1 MSHAYEEHDD
11 DKPVGRVLTRRE
23 MLALLGG
30 TGVFVVAGAGLSRV
44 ALAQD
49 ATAEATAD
57 MPSCVVKPALTEGP
71 YFVDDQLDRSDIR
84 LTSDGSLKAGLP
96 LRLAF
101 RVTELNANACVPLS
115 GVQVD
120 VWHCDADGVYS
131 GVNDPGF
138 STEGEN
144 WLRGYQITDENGL
157 VEFMTIYPGWY
168 SGRAVHIHFKMRTD
182 PDADSGYEFT
192 SQLFFPEDITDRVHA
207 QAPYADKGYRNVLN
221 ENDSIYNESGDQLL
235 LNLVEEDDGYAAIFD
250 IALDL
255 SAPAAEDPM
264 AGGPRGGNG
273 SNGGRPPQGGRPGN
287 PPPAATETTTST

>member
-49 ATAEATAD
+49 ATAEATTAI
-57 MPSCVVKPALTEGP
+57 PSCVVKPALTEGP
-71 YFVDDQLDRSDIR
+71 YFVDDQFDRSDIR
-84 LTSDGSLKAGLP
+84 LTTDGSLKAGLP

-101 RVTELNANACVPLS
+101 RVTELNANACVPLP

-235 LNLVEEDDGYAAIFD
+235 LNLVEEDNGYAAIFD

-273 SNGGRPPQGGRPGN
+273 GRPPQGGRPGN